1 MSEQRSP
8 MPLQDKIARLEDIC
22 RSQGLRMTNQR
33 LEILRTMD
41 GVTDHPSAET
51 VHSRVRER
59 APNISLDTV
68 YRTLATFER
77 FGLVLSVPGDG
88 DQQRYDPNTH
98 PHHHMVCVRCKSIE
112 DLDWPE
118 VWAGSLPPSARRW
131 GRACDVQVVVRGVC
145 RRCLERDRN

>member
-1 MSEQRSP
+1 MHNHDTPCLE
-8 MPLQDKIARLEDIC
+8 DKIARLENIC

-33 LEILRTMD
+33 LEILRAID

-68 YRTLATFER
+68 YRTLATFEQY
-77 FGLVLSVPGDG
+77 GLVLSVPGDAG
-88 DQQRYDPNTH
+88 QQRFDPNTH
-98 PHHHMVCVRCKSIE
+98 PHHHMVCVRCKAIE

-118 VWAGSLPPSARRW
+118 VGGDCLPERVREW

-145 RRCLERDRN
+145 RRCLERGDN